1 MVEYLKTKK
10 GYFYKLKK
18 NGEKKR
24 ISQEEYNKKNKTKKN
39 KKMIGRVGEPIEQ
52 YLNYKKKYLF
62 LKNLNTKKII
72 FNPDGEQ
79 IGGIMT
85 KEKKLEIIELYN
97 QLSSGNPSIDY
108 DELSSRIL
116 EIIKSIV
123 HEEIDLLEYPSEKK
137 QLMHYDIELIY
148 ITVPTEERNYIGKV
162 NIFALQCVIVFTE
175 NCYDTTKPFEVNLN
189 NIYNHYNDLKKAT
202 NWKNYNSIKQEIIKI
217 REFKS
222 LYFAENGREY
232 STTNLGGIK
241 ILITPIKYFSLDE
254 IIISYLDKKIF
265 CGISY
270 NFVWA
275 DGRKLTPIE
284 FLEHDIT
291 HGNNYNGL
299 CFQRS
304 SHSIENLKSFYDHA
318 VTTIS
323 DRIRLYSVK
332 LMIFLLIHE
341 TFCDF
346 FPNKPLDE
354 KSFDRQYMLRKEQ
367 ILTSI
372 TSTGFC
378 STERFLNPNDLF
390 EALPRRVRTVYTDTK
405 NKKVVIDYLDG
416 IVNIYREELLKWIL
430 SLSSS

>member
-1 MVEYLKTKK
+1 MD
-10 GYFYKLKK
+10 YKSK
-18 NGEKKR
+18 
-24 ISQEEYNKKNKTKKN
+24 
-39 KKMIGRVGEPIEQ
+39 

-62 LKNLNTKKII
+62 LKNLNRKKII

-79 IGGIMT
+79 IGGNMT

-137 QLMHYDIELIY
+137 QLMHSDIELIY
-148 ITVPTEERNYIGKV
+148 SSISTLPTEEINYIGKV

-189 NIYNHYNDLKKAT
+189 NVYNDYNDLKKAT
-202 NWKNYNSIKQEIIKI
+202 NWKNYNSIKQEIIKN
-217 REFKS
+217 RKFKS

-232 STTNLGGIK
+232 STTNLEGIK
-241 ILITPIKYFSLDE
+241 FLITPIKYFTLDE

-275 DGRKLTPIE
+275 DGRNLTPIE
-284 FLEHDIT
+284 FLEHDII
-291 HGNNYNGL
+291 HGYNYNGL

-304 SHSIENLKSFYDHA
+304 FYSIENLKSFYDHA

-346 FPNKPLDE
+346 FPHEAFDE
-354 KSFDRQYMLRKEQ
+354 KSFDRVYILRKEQ
-367 ILTSI
+367 ILRSI
-372 TSTGFC
+372 TR
-378 STERFLNPNDLF
+378 TERFLNPNDLF
-390 EALPRRVRTVYTDTK
+390 EALPRRVRTEYTDTK
-405 NKKVVIDYLDG
+405 NKKVVIDYFDG
-416 IVNIYREELLKWIL
+416 IVNIYREELLKWIPL
-430 SLSSS
+430 YKTTF